1 MGSDFDGDPSRPQ
14 GTKRL
19 HHPSF
24 GCRDLPLAEDLT
36 LVTQH
41 AITTGLVSQIHPDR
55 HAFLC
60 AFVLHC
66 GLLTLLRA
74 ATFLHG
80 RSPLHRKWRN
90 REHIASRG
98 RRPSHSISYKAVFK
112 PHFPTSSQEVG
123 LPSIDRP
130 NRIAPLPLSRPAPVP
145 IATGEL

>member
-98 RRPSHSISYKAVFK
+98 RRPSHSISEVILSACRAVNVMWGYQRM
-112 PHFPTSSQEVG
+112 PPRHFAPPQSTS
-123 LPSIDRP
+123 
-130 NRIAPLPLSRPAPVP
+130 P
-145 IATGEL
+145 IR